1 MSRRSVALAAGF
13 LMVAMLLSRIL
24 GFVREMAVTQVFG
37 RTATTDAFFAAFAI
51 PDLMYNLLVGGA
63 LGAAFIPVFT
73 EYLARGQEKEAWYV
87 ASSFLNV
94 IVSLLLLF
102 AILGVIFAPALAP
115 LVAYEFKGEQLD
127 LLVFLM
133 RIMFPAVFF
142 TALAGLEVGILNSY
156 QKFKAAAIAPLLYN
170 IAIILGAFFL
180 GPRMGITGLA
190 IGVVVGAILNF
201 STQLPFVLR
210 QNAGYRLLLFDF
222 QHPGFRKMISLMLP
236 TVIGLSVVQVNLLVN
251 QNLASGLAAGS
262 ITALRLANRL
272 MQLPLAIFAMAVATA
287 IFPTVTRQVAL
298 GEMRAFRETMS
309 LGLRSVFF
317 ITLPAGAGLIAL
329 AAPIVRLLFERGEFT
344 AFDTQATAYA
354 LIFYSLGLAGQSAIQ
369 IITRSYYALQDTRTP
384 VIVALFSA
392 LLNIVLSIV
401 FLNATNLAHG
411 GLALAYSATS
421 AVNMLALFWLLRV
434 KLHGIDGRRLLIS
447 FMKAAAASA
456 VMAVAV
462 WWVAEF
468 LGRRLNLDSLAGRT
482 LQVGAG
488 ILVGVVVYVLAVVA
502 LRMEEVRTVRELFL
516 RRRRRE
522 PEAAN

>member
-1 MSRRSVALAAGF
+1 MSRKSVALAAGF
-13 LMVAMLLSRIL
+13 LMVATLLSRIL

-73 EYLARGQEKEAWYV
+73 EYLARDQEKEAWYV

-94 IVSLLLLF
+94 IVALLSLF
-102 AILGVIFAPALAP
+102 AVFGAIFAPALAP
-115 LVAYEFKGEQLD
+115 LVAYEFKGEQYN

-156 QKFKAAAIAPLLYN
+156 QKFRAAAIAPLLYN
-170 IAIILGAFFL
+170 IAIIAAAYLLGR
-180 GPRMGITGLA
+180 RMGITGLA

-210 QNAGYRLLLFDF
+210 QNAGYRLFLFDF
-222 QHPGFRKMISLMLP
+222 QHPGFRKMVALMLP

-317 ITLPAGAGLIAL
+317 VTLPAGAGLIAL

-344 AFDTQATAYA
+344 AVDTRATAYA
-354 LIFYSLGLAGQSAIQ
+354 LIFYSLGLFGQSAIQ
-369 IITRSYYALQDTRTP
+369 VITRFYYALQDTRTP
-384 VIVALFSA
+384 VTIALFSA
-392 LLNIVLSIV
+392 LLNIVLSVV
-401 FLNATNLAHG
+401 FLNATSLQHG

-421 AVNMLALFWLLRV
+421 VANMLALFWPLRRR
-434 KLHGIDGRRLLIS
+434 LNGIGGRRLLIS
-447 FMKAAAASA
+447 FTKAAAASV
-456 VMAVAV
+456 VMAVAA
-462 WWVAEF
+462 WWAAEF
-468 LGRRLNLDSLAGRT
+468 LGQRLDLGSLAGRSV
-482 LQVGAG
+482 QVGAG
-488 ILVGVVVYVLAVVA
+488 ILAGVMVYVLAVVV
-502 LRMEEVRTVRELFL
+502 LRMEEVKTVRDLLL
-516 RRRRRE
+516 RWRRGVQRT
-522 PEAAN
+522 AD